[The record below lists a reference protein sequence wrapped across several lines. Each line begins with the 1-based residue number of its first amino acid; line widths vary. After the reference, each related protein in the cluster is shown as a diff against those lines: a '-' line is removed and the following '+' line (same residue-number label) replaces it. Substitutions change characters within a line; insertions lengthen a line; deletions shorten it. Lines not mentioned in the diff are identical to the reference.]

1 MDSSRSL
8 TKMERKKERI
18 FIIKKK
24 NVENLREELGSR
36 RGREGEEGHVAC
48 TEKRKNVNSGK

>member
-1 MDSSRSL
+1 
-8 TKMERKKERI
+8 MERKKERI
-18 FIIKKK
+18 FIIKK

-48 TEKRKNVNSGK
+48 AEKRRNVNSGK

>member
-18 FIIKKK
+18 FIIKK

>member
-18 FIIKKK
+18 FIIKK

-48 TEKRKNVNSGK
+48 AEKRRNVNSGK